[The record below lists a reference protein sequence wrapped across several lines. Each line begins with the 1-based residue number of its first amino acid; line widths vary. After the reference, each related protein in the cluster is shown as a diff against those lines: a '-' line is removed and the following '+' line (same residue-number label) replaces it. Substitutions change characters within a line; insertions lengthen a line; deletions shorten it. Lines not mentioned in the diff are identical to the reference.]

1 MKKSG
6 LLNPELSALVAQAG
20 HTQHIVLADAG
31 LPVPPHVRCIDVSVS
46 AGLPQLLPVLQA
58 ILGELV
64 VETVSLAQ
72 ETRELSPEWYGE
84 LRLALPE
91 VPVHEISHQT
101 LKEELPQALAV
112 IRTGEITPYAN
123 VVLHCGVNF

>member
-20 HTQHIVLADAG
+20 HTQRIVLADAG
-31 LPVPPHVRCIDVSVS
+31 LPIPPQVRCIDVSVS

-72 ETRELSPEWYGE
+72 ETRDHSPGWYSE
-84 LRLALPE
+84 LRGVLPD
-91 VPVHEISHQT
+91 VPVHEISHEA

-112 IRTGEITPYAN
+112 IRTGETTPYAN
-123 VVLHCGVNF
+123 IILHCGVNF

>member
-31 LPVPPHVRCIDVSVS
+31 LPIPPQVRCIDVSVS

-64 VETVSLAQ
+64 IEAVSVAQ
-72 ETRELSPEWYGE
+72 ETRDLSPQWYSE
-84 LRLALPE
+84 LQRTLPE
-91 VPVHEISHQT
+91 VPVHELPHEA
-101 LKEELPQALAV
+101 LKEGLPQALAV
-112 IRTGEITPYAN
+112 IRTGETTPYAN
-123 VVLHCGVNF
+123 VILHCGVNF